1 MTGRGV
7 GTTMYSTC
15 PRSRDVARAE
25 YAGRVA
31 EVARWSEDAGCRG
44 MFVYTD
50 NGLVDPW
57 VVAQHVLSATSTLR
71 PLVAVQPVYM
81 HPYTVAKLVAS
92 IAHLYGRAVDLN
104 LVAGGT
110 PGDLL
115 ALADDSPYE
124 DRYERLVEYA
134 TIVERLVGAEEP
146 LEFEGRHYRV
156 TDLRLDPPVPEELRP
171 RLLVSGA
178 SDACRDAARAVGAV
192 SLTSP
197 RPLAELEPVAL
208 DDVLERGIRVGII
221 ARSHADDAWA
231 AAHVRFPDTA
241 RHRNG
246 DRNGNGG
253 NPYWTWPAKAHG
265 TYCPYLV
272 GTHDRVS
279 VELAG
284 YLGHGVRTVVTD
296 TPLRPEDLVE
306 AQRVV
311 ELAANGIAD
320 S

>member
-1 MTGRGV
+1 
-7 GTTMYSTC
+7 MYSTC
-15 PRSRDVARAE
+15 PRSKDVARAE

-57 VVAQHVLSATSTLR
+57 VVAHHVLSATTTLR
-71 PLVAVQPVYM
+71 PLIAVQPVYM

-110 PGDLL
+110 RGDLL
-115 ALADDSPYE
+115 ALADESPHE

-134 TIVERLVGAEEP
+134 TIVKRLVGAEE
-146 LEFEGRHYRV
+146 LVTFAGRHYRV
-156 TDLRLDPPVPEELRP
+156 TDLRLDPTVPEELRP

-178 SDACRDAARAVGAV
+178 SNACRDAARAVGAV

-197 RPLAELEPVAL
+197 RPLEEIEPLAL
-208 DDVLERGIRVGII
+208 GDSLERGIRVGII

-231 AAHVRFPDTA
+231 AAHARFPDTA
-241 RHRNG
+241 RSRNG
-246 DRNGNGG
+246 DGNGNGG
-253 NPYWTWPAKAHG
+253 NPYWTWPAKVHG

-272 GTHDRVS
+272 GTHERVS

-296 TPLRPEDLVE
+296 TPLRPEDLVD
-306 AQRVV
+306 AQRVI
-311 ELAANGIAD
+311 ELAANGITE
-320 S
+320 